1 MKMSTLI
8 IRIMKKVLLIA
19 AVVLT
24 AASCSMIHRAQV
36 STTPVYSPVVETTTM
51 ATLEVSPKKITYNY
65 VPDRKS
71 AMTLPQAQLVQ
82 NAIYAALEENGNADE
97 LVEVSYYVSAKRGLL
112 TKRVRSISVTG
123 YPAYYVDFREPSES
137 DLKSVETLSRSRMM
151 READVKSV
159 ELRTAE

>member
-1 MKMSTLI
+1 MVPHSGHRLI
-8 IRIMKKVLLIA
+8 LRAILIPQFGQKFPS
-19 AVVLT
+19 L
-24 AASCSMIHRAQV
+24 
-36 STTPVYSPVVETTTM
+36 
-51 ATLEVSPKKITYNY
+51 
-65 VPDRKS
+65 
-71 AMTLPQAQLVQ
+71 TLPQAQLVQ

-97 LVEVSYYVSAKRGLL
+97 LVEVSYYVSAKRGFL

-151 READVKSV
+151 READIKSV